1 MHGKKENEQKVI
13 GRKANG
19 QKVNGQRTRKFG
31 GWGRVFCLAGAA
43 VLLTGAI
50 LTGCGKK
57 SGKKGTEQ
65 TETYRT
71 VFEVCGKEA
80 EEFAENFRAEQVE
93 EIRYQREYET
103 ADTYILAD
111 NAEKTEALFRAL
123 AEIKVLE
130 TTEEEAAD
138 AGDEVAFVMKSGE
151 TYCFAFNMHNLKA
164 GEKCYKIDG
173 AKTLW
178 KFLKD
183 WTEAY

>member
-43 VLLTGAI
+43 VLLIGAI

-123 AEIKVLE
+123 EEIKVLE

-138 AGDEVAFVMKSGE
+138 AGDEG
-151 TYCFAFNMHNLKA
+151 L
-164 GEKCYKIDG
+164 DG
-173 AKTLW
+173 GILR
-178 KFLKD
+178 
-183 WTEAY
+183 

>member
-1 MHGKKENEQKVI
+1 MHNK
-13 GRKANG
+13 RKNG
-19 QKVNGQRTRKFG
+19 QKVNKKVNRQKVRRFG
-31 GWGRVFCLAGAA
+31 GWSRVFCLAGA
-43 VLLTGAI
+43 VILLAASM

-57 SGKKGTEQ
+57 SGKKETEQ

-80 EEFAENFRAEQVE
+80 EEFAENFRADQVE

-111 NAEKTEALFRAL
+111 NAEKAEELFQALE
-123 AEIKVLE
+123 EIKVLE

-151 TYCFAFNMHNLKA
+151 TYRFAFNMHNLKA
-164 GEKCYKIDG
+164 GEECYKIDG

-178 KFLKD
+178 NFLKD